1 MKTENWTSKCNPPV
15 ITAIGFAY
23 HGGGWY
29 NLGSVLNEQ
38 HHSFD
43 DKIPDDEPK
52 IVISRIE
59 QKEAI
64 VEEKFKRHPPLP
76 GREETLERKRILLFE
91 IYDQHDN
98 LIYQFPAAA
107 MIVSYS
113 PLMGSYKKES

>member
-1 MKTENWTSKCNPPV
+1 MKTENWNKSGQKI

-52 IVISRIE
+52 IVIARIE
-59 QKEAI
+59 QKEVV
-64 VEEKFKRHPPLP
+64 VEENFKRNPLTTY
-76 GREETLERKRILLFE
+76 EQILERKRILLFE

-98 LIYQFPAAA
+98 LIYQFPAAS
-107 MIVSYS
+107 MHVSYS